1 METYPHFDNGTY
13 DIVERVMRPLALKQ
27 TRRPR
32 SDRGKARRFVSS
44 LSSHRQGTLSHQHD
58 DDDDDV
64 KTSRA
69 NVEKLTELQIK
80 SLSPELFNLL
90 SSHDFSSSLPTELKE
105 LPSKFT
111 ELIRE
116 IKELKKHVHELE
128 VELPG
133 DLKEILTKLE
143 KFSSTI
149 FSLTTQVNIKTLD
162 AIPSIFFKVNKTL
175 DSSPKNSPQPEGELI
190 QKDKGKKAMS
200 SKDAKEKGTES
211 ETDKET
217 NLTDPM

>member
-1 METYPHFDNGTY
+1 
-13 DIVERVMRPLALKQ
+13 
-27 TRRPR
+27 
-32 SDRGKARRFVSS
+32 
-44 LSSHRQGTLSHQHD
+44 
-58 DDDDDV
+58 
-64 KTSRA
+64 
-69 NVEKLTELQIK
+69 VEKLTKLQIK

-133 DLKEILTKLE
+133 DLKEIITKLE

-162 AIPSIFFKVNKTL
+162 AILSIFFKVNKTL

-190 QKDKGKKAMS
+190 KKDKGKKAMS

-211 ETDKET
+211 ETNKET
-217 NLTDPM
+217 NLTDPMKKRIKESVKADLVKQEVEIGKEELVDLVGINVVKGFVELKRILNS